1 MTRITAVRVGLG
13 YIELNEMGGGALLVK
28 VIEVVVM
35 DKVAQI
41 WEAWTGLF
49 HGIPNGDPYVATF
62 VLLVLSVITMKMIR
76 SAIESI

>member
-1 MTRITAVRVGLG
+1 
-13 YIELNEMGGGALLVK
+13 
-28 VIEVVVM
+28 M

-49 HGIPNGDPYVATF
+49 HGIPAGDPYVATF
-62 VLLVLSVITMKMIR
+62 VLLVLSVITMKLMR